1 MNILLN
7 IFTLGL
13 KYIYDRHYSFY
24 TIIVEFRNKLP
35 RPQKQAQ
42 KITEKD
48 LEKNSVLRNISKTM
62 TIIDLSTQ
70 RISLTETDIDDF
82 YNKLNSFNYDFIIFK
97 TYYKSF
103 IRNLNR
109 FNPEAKG
116 SNFDLALLV
125 DLLSETKSRPI
136 RPLPVLIHHLKYRY
150 KLSSWFYKLF
160 D

>member
-13 KYIYDRHYSFY
+13 KYLYDRHYLFY

-42 KITEKD
+42 KRTEKD
-48 LEKNSVLRNISKTM
+48 LEKNSALRNISKTM

-82 YNKLNSFNYDFIIFK
+82 YNRLNSFNYDFIIFK
-97 TYYKSF
+97 NYYKSF

-109 FNPEAKG
+109 FNPEATS
-116 SNFDLALLV
+116 SNFDLAILV
-125 DLLSETKSRPI
+125 DLLSETKSRPLKPFPI
-136 RPLPVLIHHLKYRY
+136 LIYHLKYKY
-150 KLSSWFYKLF
+150 SSWFYKLF
-160 D
+160 H